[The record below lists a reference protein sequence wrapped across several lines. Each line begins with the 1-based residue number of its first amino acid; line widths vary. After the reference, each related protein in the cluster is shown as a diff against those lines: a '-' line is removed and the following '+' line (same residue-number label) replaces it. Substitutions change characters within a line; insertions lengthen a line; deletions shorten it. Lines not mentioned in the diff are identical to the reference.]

1 MLAIFDLW
9 KMFVMKCLKFLISRD
24 FIYIYIYIY
33 KEYYIKHFPCFYII
47 IILYFLIKLLE
58 IFL

>member
-9 KMFVMKCLKFLISRD
+9 KMFVMKCLKFLITRD

-33 KEYYIKHFPCFYII
+33 IKNII
-47 IILYFLIKLLE
+47 
-58 IFL
+58 